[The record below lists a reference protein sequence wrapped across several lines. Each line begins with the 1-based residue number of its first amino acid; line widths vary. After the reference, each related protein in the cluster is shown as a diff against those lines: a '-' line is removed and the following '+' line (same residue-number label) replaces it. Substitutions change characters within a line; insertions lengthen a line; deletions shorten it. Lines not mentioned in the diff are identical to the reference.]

1 MVAASAVA
9 EAAARVRALA
19 AAYQPP
25 DFSDAPGPDAALFLC
40 AIDHSSGY
48 EHSHLVEGAG
58 PFAGSDL
65 LWHLGCAAER
75 RKPGALSAASL
86 LDVDAKHVE
95 EIFRVDEETATR
107 ADERARLWRD
117 LANGLLRGYSGSVP
131 RLLGAT
137 QGMLGGE
144 DGLIERLAAFQAYSD
159 PIRKK
164 AFLFA
169 KIAARRGWFEP
180 LDPEAWEVCA
190 DNVLM
195 RLALRSGLVAP
206 GGADEVRAATR
217 EAFKAV
223 ALDADIEP
231 PVLDDL
237 LWELGRQDSDLLG
250 TAGGNIREPPRPSG
264 TFFY

>member
-1 MVAASAVA
+1 M
-9 EAAARVRALA
+9 
-19 AAYQPP
+19 
-25 DFSDAPGPDAALFLC
+25 
-40 AIDHSSGY
+40 
-48 EHSHLVEGAG
+48 VEGAG

-75 RKPGALSAASL
+75 RVPGTLRAASL
-86 LDVDAKHVE
+86 LDVNAQRIE
-95 EIFRVDEETATR
+95 EILRADEETASQ

-117 LANGLLRGYSGSVP
+117 LANGLLRGYSGSASEM
-131 RLLGAT
+131 LGAS

-144 DGLIERLAAFQAYSD
+144 DGLIERLAAFEAYSD

-180 LDPEAWEVCA
+180 LDTEAWEVCA

-195 RLALRSGLVAP
+195 RLALRSGLVGP
-206 GGADEVRAATR
+206 GTAGEVRSATR

-223 ALDADIEP
+223 SVQAGVEP

-237 LWELGRQDSDLLG
+237 LWELGRADPDLLG
-250 TAGGNIREPPRPSG
+250 TAGGDLQEPPRPPG